1 MSKAILDANN
11 RTILKIY
18 NDEFMDANNRTIAK
32 LYGQD
37 VLDSNNRKISTVS
50 DIKREIDGSL
60 GGRTVVAFWLAFIK

>member
-1 MSKAILDANN
+1 
-11 RTILKIY
+11 
-18 NDEFMDANNRTIAK
+18 MDANNRTIAK

-37 VLDSNNRKISTVS
+37 VLDSNNSKITTVS